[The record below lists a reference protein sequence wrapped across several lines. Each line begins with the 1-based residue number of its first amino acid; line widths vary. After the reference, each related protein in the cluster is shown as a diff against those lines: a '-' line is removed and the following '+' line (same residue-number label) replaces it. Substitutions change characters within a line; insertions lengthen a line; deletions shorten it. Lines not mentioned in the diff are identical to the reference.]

1 MTDPVV
7 SIVTS
12 TFNRASLLGRVW
24 RSICNESI
32 SFEWVVVDDAS
43 TDSTPA
49 VISGFCD
56 PRIIFLR
63 LEQNQGINIAR
74 NTGVRVA
81 RGRFIIFLDSDDEL
95 APNALEEAV
104 YRLDIGPPEIG
115 AILMIAQP
123 TFTRNHRETLED
135 GAILDEGDLVVQ
147 NRLQGDRAVIYKAEV
162 FRYQMLPEEYRGSE
176 YVFVFGISRWWKYL
190 VVNKPLTVIHRQG
203 DNLSDPTSIVRKS
216 SGIAK
221 GWEDIIQNHA
231 QILSQNAPAR
241 IRIYRTALYRH
252 AVAGDWGA
260 IRRVFNEV
268 RKGDPRLSIA
278 INALAIV
285 IAGMIGYC
293 GGDYLRLRFIR
304 IREKGFLHR
313 VSQTPELG

>member
-12 TFNRASLLGRVW
+12 TFNRASLLSRVW
-24 RSICNESI
+24 KSIRNESI
-32 SFEWVVVDDAS
+32 SFEWVVVDDGS

-49 VISGFCD
+49 TICGFCD

-74 NTGVRVA
+74 NTGMRAA

-104 YRLDIGPPEIG
+104 HRLDVSPPEIG

-135 GAILDEGDLVVQ
+135 GAILDELDLVVH

-162 FRYQMLPEEYRGSE
+162 FRNQMLPEEYRGSE

-190 VVNKPLTVIHRQG
+190 VVNKPLTLVHRQG
-203 DNLSDPTSIVRKS
+203 DNLSDPMSIVRKS

-221 GWEDIIQNHA
+221 GWEKIIQNHA
-231 QILSQNAPAR
+231 QILSQNASAR
-241 IRIYRTALYRH
+241 IRIYRIVLYRH
-252 AVAGDWGA
+252 AVAGDWA
-260 IRRVFNEV
+260 AVQRVFKEL
-268 RKGDPRLSIA
+268 RRGDSRLSIA
-278 INALAIV
+278 IKATMIV
-285 IAGMIGYC
+285 SAGVVGC
-293 GGDYLRLRFIR
+293 LGGDYLRLRFIR
-304 IREKGFLHR
+304 MREKGFLHR
-313 VSQTPELG
+313 VSRAPELG